1 MSPFSQDS
9 EFQKLLA
16 HRRDVDLVDAALELA
31 RDADPDLD
39 FRPTQDWIHQ
49 RAVEVGRKAA
59 GCRSDDAVLGCLISH
74 LAEEYRLQGDAAGF
88 NRPECSYLP
97 HVIATGRGIPI
108 SLSVLY
114 IEIGRRA
121 GIELQGIPA
130 PLHFLSGYQTEQGPV
145 YIDAYAAG
153 RVLSQSECIHWLQ
166 AHTGLTADQV
176 VATLRPASPRLIMTR
191 MLNNLKGIHC
201 RRENWAMAFRV
212 QQRLVA
218 LRPTDFDAQFDLG
231 RFALQADAPGLAY
244 DVFQRCLTH
253 PVLKESPQL
262 REFLREAKRTIASRN

>member
-1 MSPFSQDS
+1 MSQFSHDS

-39 FRPTQDWIHQ
+39 FRPTQDWIRQ

-74 LAEEYRLQGDAAGF
+74 LAEEHRLQGDVAGF
-88 NRPECSYLP
+88 DQAECSYLP

-108 SLSVLY
+108 SLSVVY

-130 PLHFLSGYQTEQGPV
+130 PLHFLSCYQTEQGPV
-145 YIDAYAAG
+145 FIDAYAAG
-153 RVLSQSECIHWLQ
+153 RMLSWSECIHWLQ
-166 AHTGLTADQV
+166 AHTGLSADQV

-201 RRENWAMAFRV
+201 RRQSWELALRV

-218 LRPTDFDAQFDLG
+218 LNPADYGAQFDLG
-231 RFALQADAPGLAY
+231 RLALQRNVPGLAY
-244 DVFQRCLTH
+244 EAFKNCVGHSLQ
-253 PVLKESPQL
+253 KNPQQL
-262 REFLREAKRTIASRN
+262 QQLLREAEQRIATRN